1 METGTPDVRTTH
13 DGWIN
18 RYLQLDPRLGRA
30 PFRAVA
36 LTGQTPRSFEGPAP
50 TIAMAG
56 LNDFMVRTRGADIL
70 RFETLYREGTAD
82 LIHATGTETFEALKI
97 LQAANARQYAPANG
111 AIYPGSPLG
120 RSLQQIAQL
129 IKAGVGLEI
138 AFADVGGWDTHVNQ
152 GGVAGQLA
160 QRLDDFGRAIA
171 ALVTDLGDRM
181 ADVVLVTLSEFGRM
195 AKQNGDAGTDHGHAG
210 AIFVLGGAVKGGQVL
225 GRWPG
230 LAREQLFEGRDLALT
245 TDFRTVLWEVVE
257 RHLEARSVERVFPG
271 FSVGEAGRISLF

>member
-1 METGTPDVRTTH
+1 MKFCVLYQQTADNAHCPIRVVEQTTGRDV
-13 DGWIN
+13 GWIN
-18 RYLQLDPRLGRA
+18 RYLQLHPRLGRA

-120 RSLQQIAQL
+120 RSL
-129 IKAGVGLEI
+129 
-138 AFADVGGWDTHVNQ
+138 H
-152 GGVAGQLA
+152 
-160 QRLDDFGRAIA
+160 
-171 ALVTDLGDRM
+171 
-181 ADVVLVTLSEFGRM
+181 
-195 AKQNGDAGTDHGHAG
+195 
-210 AIFVLGGAVKGGQVL
+210 
-225 GRWPG
+225 
-230 LAREQLFEGRDLALT
+230 
-245 TDFRTVLWEVVE
+245 
-257 RHLEARSVERVFPG
+257 RSR
-271 FSVGEAGRISLF
+271 S